1 MIKNNIT
8 KKQEKIIKK
17 IILKIVKFNNNNIII
32 NDISKKE
39 QYYQFTYI
47 TEEKV
52 EKTEILELFLLKE
65 CSINSIIA
73 KIAAKTIK
81 QSQDDEF
88 LNIKGL
94 NLKLNKKDAL
104 LFSDIEKEYFI
115 ELWQSISKNKL
126 IKFLENLI

>member
-65 CSINSIIA
+65 CSINSIIT
-73 KIAAKTIK
+73 KIVTKTIK
-81 QSQDDEF
+81 QTQDNEF
-88 LNIKGL
+88 INIKWL